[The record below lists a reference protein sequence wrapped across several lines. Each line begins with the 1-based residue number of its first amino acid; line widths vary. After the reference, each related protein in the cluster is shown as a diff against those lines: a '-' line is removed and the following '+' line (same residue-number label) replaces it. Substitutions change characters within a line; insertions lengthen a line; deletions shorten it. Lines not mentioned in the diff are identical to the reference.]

1 METNTTP
8 VSTTSVGLRYGL
20 LTGLVSI
27 IISFGLFVAHQE
39 NSPLKYATFA
49 VLIAGMVLA
58 MNAFKQS
65 NQGFMSFG
73 QGVGIGAVLSAVV
86 GVLSGIFSY
95 VYMNIIDP
103 EVVGRMTEK
112 IRADMEA
119 RGGMSDEQIDQAM
132 AMSAKMMNG
141 PIMIVTAL
149 LGTILVGV
157 ILAMIISAFVKH
169 AQPEFE

>member
-1 METNTTP
+1 METNATSVT
-8 VSTTSVGLRYGL
+8 TTSVGLRYGL

-39 NSPLKYATFA
+39 SSPLRYASFA
-49 VLIAGMVLA
+49 VLIAGLVLA
-58 MNAFKQS
+58 MQNFKQN

-95 VYMNIIDP
+95 VYMSFIDP

-119 RGGMSDEQIDQAM
+119 RGGMTDEQIDQAM
-132 AMSAKMMNG
+132 AMSAKFMNG
-141 PIMIVTAL
+141 PFTLVAAL
-149 LGTILVGV
+149 LGTVLIGV
-157 ILAMIISAFVKH
+157 ILAMIISAFIKN

>member
-8 VSTTSVGLRYGL
+8 VTTTSVGLRYGL

-39 NSPLKYATFA
+39 SSPLRYASFA
-49 VLIAGMVLA
+49 ALIAGLVLA
-58 MNAFKQS
+58 MQNFKQN

-95 VYMNIIDP
+95 VYMSFIDP

-119 RGGMSDEQIDQAM
+119 RGGMTDEQIDQAM
-132 AMSAKMMNG
+132 AMSAKFMNG
-141 PIMIVTAL
+141 PFTLVAAL
-149 LGTILVGV
+149 LGTVLIGV
-157 ILAMIISAFVKH
+157 ILAMIISAFIKN

>member
-27 IISFGLFVAHQE
+27 IISFGLFASHQE
-39 NSPLKYATFA
+39 ISPLRYATFA
-49 VLIAGMVLA
+49 VLIAGLVLA
-58 MNAFKQS
+58 MNSFKQS

-73 QGVGIGAVLSAVV
+73 QGVGIGAALSAVV
-86 GVLSGIFSY
+86 GLLSGIFSY
-95 VYMNIIDP
+95 VYMNLIDP

-119 RGGMSDEQIDQAM
+119 KGGMSDEQIDRAM
-132 AMSAKMMNG
+132 AMSSKMMNG
-141 PIMIVTAL
+141 PFMLVAAL
-149 LGTILVGV
+149 LGSILIGV
-157 ILAMIISAFVKH
+157 ILAMVVSAFIKH